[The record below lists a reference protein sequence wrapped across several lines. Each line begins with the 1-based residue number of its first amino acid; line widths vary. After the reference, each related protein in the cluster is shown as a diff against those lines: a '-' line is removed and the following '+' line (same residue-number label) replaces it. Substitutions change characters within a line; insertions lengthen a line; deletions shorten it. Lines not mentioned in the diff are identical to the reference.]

1 MKPYWR
7 EDMNVSEMLR
17 TKVEASLETSI
28 VNMIDRDYSMISGDK
43 VREMFA
49 KDLVE
54 LVREEFKEI
63 DSVEVGQMLWMG
75 VHKDDRPSYGKNSR
89 NTHMIPITLTLIS
102 NEDLDMRLNGYTN
115 REVRERRI
123 VRMFNEA
130 YNQDALL
137 SNGDVASLIGVS
149 PTTVGKHARE
159 FMERE
164 NVIVPT
170 RGTIHDLGM
179 ATTHKKVIIRLYLDG
194 HITPEISRITNHSEE
209 AIDRYIRS
217 FEKVRLLR
225 GKDVDYIHRAT
236 GMGKWLVKKYLEI
249 LDEFDPRGDET

>member
-1 MKPYWR
+1 
-7 EDMNVSEMLR
+7 MNVNEMLR

-28 VNMIDRDYSMISGDK
+28 MNLIARDYSMISGDK

-49 KDLVE
+49 QDIVKI
-54 LVREEFKEI
+54 VREEFREI
-63 DSVEVGQMLWMG
+63 DSLEVGQMLWMG
-75 VHKDDRPSYGKNSR
+75 VHKDDRPSYGKNAR
-89 NTHMIPITLTLIS
+89 KTHMVPITLTLVS
-102 NEDLDMRLNGYTN
+102 KEDLEMRLEGYSNGEI
-115 REVRERRI
+115 REKRI

-130 YNQDALL
+130 YQQDTVLP
-137 SNGDVASLIGVS
+137 NGDVAILIGVS
-149 PTTVGKHARE
+149 PTTVSKHARE

-194 HITPEISRITNHSEE
+194 HLTPAIKKITNHSEE
-209 AIDRYIRS
+209 AIDRYIRD

-225 GKDVDYIHRAT
+225 EKDVEYIHKAT
-236 GMGKWLVKKYLEI
+236 GMGKWLVKKYLEM
-249 LDEFDPRGDET
+249 LDELDPRGDGNDDV